1 MWRPILMTVV
11 LFGSSTGCGTIDS
24 SGDYV
29 YWSASISDQEHRQ
42 IRGRLTANNDRIELI
57 LLNNGDSAEC
67 INRSSVFSLY
77 GAIAMS
83 PEFDVVETHVRNMLF
98 SGDAEVIRI
107 APNERFMRSYSIDE
121 LFSIN
126 DSAYW
131 QVISVHNFF
140 PSRSLLF
147 EINPEAALNIF

>member
-1 MWRPILMTVV
+1 
-11 LFGSSTGCGTIDS
+11 
-24 SGDYV
+24 
-29 YWSASISDQEHRQ
+29 
-42 IRGRLTANNDRIELI
+42 
-57 LLNNGDSAEC
+57 
-67 INRSSVFSLY
+67 
-77 GAIAMS
+77 MS

-140 PSRSLLF
+140 PCNTYDNFGVPRGRQISLTLR
-147 EINPEAALNIF
+147 AVVH